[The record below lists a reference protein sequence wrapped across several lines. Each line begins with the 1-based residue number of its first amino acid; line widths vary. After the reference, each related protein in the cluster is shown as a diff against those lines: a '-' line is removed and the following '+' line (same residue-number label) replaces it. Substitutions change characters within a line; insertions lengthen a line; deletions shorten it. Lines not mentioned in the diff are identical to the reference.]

1 MRILPY
7 LVIFLFISACSS
19 SPTGRQQ
26 LILFPDSQMNEM
38 GAASFAQI
46 KQQTPPS
53 KETVSLR
60 YVHCISDALLIA
72 AGENPSNWEVQ
83 VFDDES
89 PNAFALPGRKIG
101 VHTGMFKVA
110 INADQLAAVI
120 GHEIGHVQARHGA
133 ERVSMN
139 VLAETGQQLT
149 AGVLQNN
156 EAGQLTMAALGVATQ
171 FGVLLPYSRKHESEA
186 DYIGLELMAKAGFDP
201 QQSVALWQNMA
212 RAAQGA
218 APPEFMSTHPSSNT
232 RIKLLSEAM
241 PKAQSLYQPSR
252 KPSCIK
258 PY

>member
-7 LVIFLFISACSS
+7 LALFLLISACSS

-38 GAASFAQI
+38 GAASFTQI

-53 KETVSLR
+53 TETAALR
-60 YVHCISDALLIA
+60 YVHCISDALLLA
-72 AGENPSNWEVQ
+72 AGENPSHWEVQ

-101 VHTGMFKVA
+101 VHTGMFTVA
-110 INADQLAAVI
+110 TNADQLAAVI

-156 EAGQLTMAALGVATQ
+156 EAGQLTMAALGLATQ

-212 RAAQGA
+212 RAAQGS
-218 APPEFMSTHPSSNT
+218 APPEFMSTHPSSDT
-232 RIKLLSEAM
+232 RIRLLSEAM
-241 PKAQSLYQPSR
+241 PKAQSLYQPNR
-252 KPSCIK
+252 KPDCIK